1 MPDSKAPDS
10 KAAARG
16 GVVRVAIP
24 AGAASNLA
32 LMQKITANVLGKLG
46 CLGCHSGYYLRF
58 YFEDLNFKAD
68 IKGEIT
74 QGGGFGH

>member
-1 MPDSKAPDS
+1 MPDS

-16 GVVRVAIP
+16 GVVRVSIP

-32 LMQKITANVLGKLG
+32 TMQKITANVLGKLG
-46 CLGCHSGYYLRF
+46 CVGCHSGYDIRF

-74 QGGGFGH
+74 QGGLGH